1 MSIVLAASRQ
11 GALNPGKR
19 RLLAGFA
26 VVMAMSASSAAM
38 ANCTGTGVFSP
49 GNSFP
54 VGGFTFRPSSL
65 LPFGAGSAVN
75 SLVSAINTANTA
87 FLTQSTAFV
96 SAPGNPAPN
105 QEGGGVWA
113 RAIGGEIKTK
123 STSTTS
129 NVALSGIALPGSA
142 TCDSETNLTFAGTQV
157 GADISTLNYNGWN
170 LHFGSTMGYI
180 GAKAR
185 DTSSAGPIDPLGGTF
200 TDTLQVPFAGVYA
213 AATKGS
219 FFIDGQI
226 RAEYYQNN
234 LNDPIASG
242 IFNQKLDARGLS
254 FAGNIGYNHALQNN
268 WFIEPSAGVVV
279 SRVKVDPLN
288 VTGSAVLP
296 ASFTPNV
303 SFPGRLQIDDIK
315 STLGRLSLRGGTTIV
330 TDKVIWQPFAIASI
344 YHEFEGSVTSS
355 FNGNDA
361 AIGTGLPSFSGN
373 ISSTNIGTYG
383 QFGIGVAGQVANTGL
398 LGYIRGDYR
407 TGDNI
412 EGYSLNGGVRYQF
425 SPETVASVVKYAKA
439 PITKAPVFADVAYDW
454 TGFFVGGSFGALNGR
469 TDWDFPTAGT
479 STNPRYAGALGGGQI
494 GYDRQF
500 GKWVVGVEGAVN
512 ATNAHGA
519 RACPNSVFFN
529 CETGVNWIGTATAKL
544 GYAWTNRSL
553 WYVRGGGAFG
563 DLKVGYSCNTGPVG
577 SGFLGFPANCAQSE
591 TRTRAGWTIGVGSE
605 FAIAKNWTV
614 RTETNYFDMGSE
626 RYNLPAIPGIA
637 AVTADVK
644 QTGFISTLGVNY
656 RFAPALV
663 TAKY

>member
-1 MSIVLAASRQ
+1 MSILIVAPRQ
-11 GALNPGKR
+11 GLSAPGKN

-26 VVMAMSASSAAM
+26 VAMAMSVSSAAM
-38 ANCTGTGVFSP
+38 ANCTGTATFAP
-49 GNSFP
+49 GNTFF
-54 VGGFTFRPSSL
+54 GGLTPAAI

-96 SAPGNPAPN
+96 SAPANPAPN

-123 STSTTS
+123 STSTTT

-142 TCDSETNLTFAGTQV
+142 TCESETKLTFAGTQV

-185 DTSSAGPIDPLGGTF
+185 DTSSAGPLDPGGGSLQ
-200 TDTLQVPFAGVYA
+200 DKLQVPFAGIYA

-234 LNDPIASG
+234 LNDPIVSG

-279 SRVKVDPLN
+279 SKVKVDPLN
-288 VTGSAVLP
+288 VTGTLVLP
-296 ASFTPNV
+296 ASFTAGV
-303 SFPGRLQIDDIK
+303 TLPGKLQIDDIK

-330 TDKVIWQPFAIASI
+330 TDKVIWQPFAIASV

-355 FNGNDA
+355 FNGDVA
-361 AIGTGLPSFSGN
+361 SAGTGFPSATGN
-373 ISSTNIGTYG
+373 ITSTNIGTYG
-383 QFGIGVAGQVANTGL
+383 QFGIGVAGQVTNTGL
-398 LGYIRGDYR
+398 LGYLRGDYR

-412 EGYSLNGGVRYQF
+412 EGYSLNGGLRYQF
-425 SPETVASVVKYAKA
+425 APEVIASAVKYAKA
-439 PITKAPVFADVAYDW
+439 PITKAPVFANVAYDW
-454 TGFFVGGSFGALNGR
+454 TGFFIGGSFGALNGR
-469 TDWDFPTAGT
+469 TDWDLPANGA
-479 STNPRYAGALGGGQI
+479 STNPRFAGAIGGGQV

-500 GKWVVGVEGAVN
+500 GKWVVGVEGN
-512 ATNAHGA
+512 YFGTNASGA
-519 RACPNSVFFN
+519 RECPNGPYFT
-529 CETGVNWIGTATAKL
+529 CETNINWMATATGKL
-544 GYAWTNRSL
+544 GYALTNRSL

-563 DLKVGYSCNTGPVG
+563 NLKIAVSCNTGPIVPDPTVLVLAG
-577 SGFLGFPANCAQSE
+577 CGE
-591 TRTRAGWTIGVGSE
+591 TAAKTRGGWTIGAGSE

-614 RTETNYFDMGSE
+614 RTETNYFDMGTE
-626 RYNLPAIPGIA
+626 RYTLQPTTGIA
-637 AVTADVK
+637 IDVK
-644 QTGFISTLGVNY
+644 QHGFISTLGINY
-656 RFAPALV
+656 RFAPTLV